1 MESKMI
7 KKVSVKDF
15 GAIGDGRTDDLT
27 AFKAALESGAEEVVI
42 PFGEYRLSDTA
53 YVGSDTRIVADRCA
67 RIVMGRESRA
77 RRGSFL
83 LSAKDGSQNISV
95 EGGIWD
101 GKNSLPENAK
111 PELFDRN
118 GYSGSVLNFVGV
130 KGLTLRGLTV
140 ANSTTYYIRLCR
152 VEDFLIEDIDFVS
165 DEFGHNQDGLHF
177 GGGVRRGRVKNIRAL
192 SCGQTNDDMIALN
205 ADDSVERVENLDLV
219 RDDIEE
225 ISFENIYAESCYTI
239 IRMLSVDAKIRNIK
253 FKNIYA
259 GYRHY
264 AINGDGAR
272 YCKTPLFKE
281 EDRPL
286 GVGLCE
292 NIEIENFVCYPVNIR
307 ADHPRCTLPEPDHAL
322 RLEVNFNN
330 LRIKDFRKLPGVG
343 FDLSEEQT
351 YALYMKNVKN
361 SKVTADGREYILK
374 EKSDELLLDS
384 FSEIKIDLIKE

>member
-1 MESKMI
+1 MTKI
-7 KKVSVKDF
+7 VSVKDF
-15 GAIGDGRTDDLT
+15 GAVGDGRADDLS
-27 AFKAALESGAEEVVI
+27 AFRKALSSGASEVVI
-42 PFGEYRLSDTA
+42 PFGEYRLSDTV
-53 YVGSDTRIVADRCA
+53 YVGSNTKIAADRCA
-67 RIVMGRESRA
+67 RMVMSRD
-77 RRGSFL
+77 RRAKRGDFL
-83 LSAKDGSQNISV
+83 LSACEGSENITV

-101 GKNSLPENAK
+101 GKNSSEHNAK
-111 PELFDRN
+111 PDLFDKE

-140 ANSTTYYIRLCR
+140 ANSTTYYIRMARL
-152 VEDFLIEDIDFVS
+152 EDFLIEDIDFVS

-177 GGGVRRGRVKNIRAL
+177 GGGVRHGEVKNIRAL
-192 SCGQTNDDMIALN
+192 SAGQTNDDMIALN

-219 RDDIEE
+219 RDDIED
-225 ISFENIYAESCYTI
+225 ITFENIYAENCYTI
-239 IRMLSVDAKIRNIK
+239 IRMLSVKAKIRNIK

-281 EDRPL
+281 EEHPD

-292 NIEIENFVCYPVNIR
+292 NIEIENFVCYPVCLK
-307 ADHPRCTLPEPDHAL
+307 APHPRCTLPEPEHAL

-330 LRIKDFRKLPGVG
+330 FVIKG
-343 FDLSEEQT
+343 FKKTEGIGEGES

-361 SKVTADGREYILK
+361 NRIIADGREYILK
-374 EKSDELLLDS
+374 DKSDEVLLRD
-384 FSEIKIDLIKE
+384 FSEIRIDRIED